1 MMYYIIPQRYIDEY
15 IPLMKQSLG
24 NDNIWIR
31 MSVDELSGL
40 MEFTEEYAPEGYTGY
55 NVDEISE
62 IMLTP
67 EWYVDGDI
75 KNYKR

>member
-1 MMYYIIPQRYIDEY
+1 MMYYIIPQGEIDEY

-31 MSVDELSGL
+31 MSVDELDGL
-40 MEFTEEYAPEGYTGY
+40 MEFTEEYAPKGYTGY

-67 EWYVDGDI
+67 EWNVDGDI

>member
-1 MMYYIIPQRYIDEY
+1 MYYIIPQREIDEY

-31 MSVDELSGL
+31 MSVD
-40 MEFTEEYAPEGYTGY
+40 EFTEEYAPEGYTGY

>member
-1 MMYYIIPQRYIDEY
+1 MYYIIPQREIDEY

-40 MEFTEEYAPEGYTGY
+40 ME
-55 NVDEISE
+55 ISE

>member
-1 MMYYIIPQRYIDEY
+1 
-15 IPLMKQSLG
+15 
-24 NDNIWIR
+24 
-31 MSVDELSGL
+31 
-40 MEFTEEYAPEGYTGY
+40 MEFTEEYAPKGYTGY
-55 NVDEISE
+55 NLDEISE